1 MDVEARNLQQIEA
14 LNQRGGRT
22 LTIVDLL
29 RAQTLSP
36 LMAAYAMRAIERG
49 ASILTA
55 AKPSGAGKSTLLAAL
70 LHLLP
75 PGEPIITVHSPEV
88 IAEALR
94 SPADQPACY
103 LAHEIGPGRWY
114 AYLWG
119 RDVPAFLSL
128 IQGRRRI
135 ASCLH
140 ADTLE
145 ELRSLLTGPPLH
157 ATRKQ
162 VGKVGLII
170 FMFAGVIQGKFRHR
184 VSYFYEADGKGGHQL
199 VFRWD
204 RENDLFREEVA
215 LPDPEGLE
223 PYRRFL
229 ERLVAEGE
237 AEAPIVREK
246 VLRFYRTVPRE

>member
-22 LTIVDLL
+22 LTLVDLL
-29 RAQTLSP
+29 RAETLSP
-36 LMAAYAMRAIERG
+36 VMAAYAMRAIEQG

-88 IAEALR
+88 IAGGLR

-119 RDVPAFLSL
+119 REVPAFLSL

-140 ADTLE
+140 ADTLD
-145 ELRSLLTGPPLH
+145 ELRALLVGPPLH

-162 VGKVGLII
+162 IGKVGLIL
-170 FMFAGVIQGKFRHR
+170 FMFAGVVQGRFRHR
-184 VSYFYEADGKGGHQL
+184 VSYFYEADGKGSRRL

-204 RENDLFREEVA
+204 RDSDTFREEVT
-215 LPDPEGLE
+215 LPDPKGLE

-229 ERLVAEGE
+229 ERLVEEGE
-237 AEAPIVREK
+237 AEAPVVREK